1 MEINYLLFLSL
12 YLIGLSVRTSYEV
25 LKKSDRIDRQN
36 KIIFTAVFAAM
47 FLFFAGWFGMCV
59 TDPWRVNLPDII
71 RWIFVG
77 ILIAGFVLA
86 FGALIQ
92 LKGVENIQHLV
103 VGGLFKKMR
112 HPMYMGFIFWILG
125 WSVYHGAILSLVIG
139 FIGIGNI
146 LYWRSREEREMES
159 RYGDVYHTYQRT
171 TWF

>member
-1 MEINYLLFLSL
+1 MNSAYLLFLFL
-12 YLIGLSVRTSYEV
+12 YLIGLSIRTSYEI
-25 LKKSDRIDRQN
+25 LKKSDRVDRQN

-59 TDPWRVNLPDII
+59 TDPWQITLPDII
-71 RWIFVG
+71 HWIFLG
-77 ILIAGFVLA
+77 ILIAGFILA

-103 VGGLFKKMR
+103 VGGFFKKLR
-112 HPMYMGFIFWILG
+112 HPMYLGFIFWIFG
-125 WSVYHGAILSLVIG
+125 WSIYHGAILSLVIG

-146 LYWRSREEREMES
+146 LYWRLLEEKELES
-159 RYGDVYHTYQRT
+159 HYGEVYRSYQRT